1 MRPHSEGLKSLRSSR
16 AAVWLLALLFVLG
29 AQSEA
34 QMETSDSASPTTSPG
49 THTLSGTVVN
59 SVTGEPVRR
68 ALVQVLA
75 GPSTVATPLAAL
87 TDSEGRFEFSA
98 LPEAVIFMGARK
110 PGFFN
115 ELELHPEN
123 YQPDIVHLTG
133 DTQSVVVKLLP
144 ESGIFGHVATVKG
157 EPIED
162 SPVRILQEHIVDG
175 RKRWEQ
181 RGRAMTDEDG
191 QFRIANLVPGQYL
204 LVTGPSLPG
213 ARFSVGRERSVR
225 EEGFGTM
232 FYPGVPELEAAT
244 PIVISGGQQVQADF
258 ALKAEPI
265 FRVSGSVV
273 GLLAGMG
280 AGLQFM
286 SKAGEVIPAPVN
298 FDMQSGRFEAKVPA
312 GVYVLQLR
320 SSDSMGN
327 VATADLPL
335 VVSGDVEGVSLALGS
350 SIKIPISVELCPTAV
365 PAEHT
370 DANQLIGA
378 EPLSSVRLIS
388 TENRL
393 VTEEFQA
400 DRNDKGGGLAVR
412 NLTPGRYS
420 VEIAPV
426 APWYVNSVSSGTTD
440 LLREDLVASPGRR
453 PDPLEVVLRDD
464 SAGVHG
470 TIRVDG
476 QPAAGAVLLFSE
488 QMSLAHAQI
497 AVAAAGADFMF
508 TGVAPGDY
516 KVLAFDSIDGLEF
529 RNPEVMNSYFSK
541 ASQLTLQP
549 NELASIS
556 IERITAGK

>member
-1 MRPHSEGLKSLRSSR
+1 M
-16 AAVWLLALLFVLG
+16 
-29 AQSEA
+29 
-34 QMETSDSASPTTSPG
+34 
-49 THTLSGTVVN
+49 VVN

-68 ALVQVLA
+68 ALVQVLT
-75 GPSTVATPLAAL
+75 GPSTGGTPLSAL
-87 TDSEGRFEFSA
+87 TDSEGHFEFSS

-123 YQPDIVHLTG
+123 YQPDIVHLTA
-133 DTQSVVVKLLP
+133 DTQSVVLKLLP
-144 ESGIFGHVATVKG
+144 ESVIFGHVATVKG

-181 RGRAMTDEDG
+181 RGQAMTDEDG

-204 LVTGPSLPG
+204 LVTGPSLHD
-213 ARFSVGRERSVR
+213 ARFSVGRARSVR

-232 FYPGVPELEAAT
+232 FYPGVPELDAAT

-265 FRVSGSVV
+265 FRISGFVV
-273 GLLAGMG
+273 GLVAGMG

-286 SKAGEVIPAPVN
+286 SRAGEVIPAPVS
-298 FDMQSGRFEAKVPA
+298 FDMQSGKFGAKVPG

-320 SSDSMGN
+320 SSDSTGN
-327 VATADLPL
+327 VATTDLPL
-335 VVSGDVEGVSLALGS
+335 VVSGDMEGVSLALGS
-350 SIKIPISVELCPTAV
+350 SIKLPINVDLRPTAV
-365 PAEHT
+365 RAEHT
-370 DANQLIGA
+370 NANQLIGA

-388 TENRL
+388 TERRL

-420 VEIAPV
+420 VEIAP
-426 APWYVNSVSSGTTD
+426 ASPWYVRSVSSGTTD
-440 LLREDLVASPGRR
+440 LLREDLVVSPGRR

-488 QMSLAHAQI
+488 QMSSAHAQI
-497 AVAAAGADFMF
+497 AVTAAGAEFMF
-508 TGVAPGDY
+508 SGLAPGDY
-516 KVLAFDSIDGLEF
+516 RVLAFDSIDGLEF
-529 RNPEVMNSYFSK
+529 RNPEVLSSYLSK
-541 ASQLTLQP
+541 AVQVTLPP
-549 NELASIS
+549 NELASINV
-556 IERITAGK
+556 ERISAGK